1 MKKFKH
7 RGSFIPKATL
17 HATIAY
23 WKQKAAIGVDASIR
37 ADTLAEDNKR
47 LVNKVAADS
56 FLIDELKK
64 QIAQQHVQLC
74 NIRETR
80 NERQI
85 TAAQAD
91 AYRRQNNYYA
101 TTQRFPDIDNDNDRD
116 RSPSPL

>member
-17 HATIAY
+17 HAAIAY

-47 LVNKVAADS
+47 FANKVAADS

-80 NERQI
+80 NEKQI

-91 AYRRQNNYYA
+91 SYLTHLALQYA
-101 TTQRFPDIDNDNDRD
+101 TTQRFPDIDNDIDND
-116 RSPSPL
+116 